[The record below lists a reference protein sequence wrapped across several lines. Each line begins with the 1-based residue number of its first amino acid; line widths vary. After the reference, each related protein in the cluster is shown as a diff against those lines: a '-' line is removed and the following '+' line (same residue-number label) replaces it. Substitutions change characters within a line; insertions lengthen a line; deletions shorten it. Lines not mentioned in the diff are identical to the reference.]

1 MLIESKKV
9 ISVSKFQ
16 RELTQQLRDVVSDGE
31 ALYVT
36 RNSNIE
42 TVVIPMAEYERLK
55 EIDELIEHI
64 EIWHMVQERMKNYDP
79 SENVSWEDI
88 KKDYEV

>member
-1 MLIESKKV
+1 MLIDSKKV
-9 ISVSKFQ
+9 ISVSKLQ

-36 RNSNIE
+36 KNSNIE
-42 TVVIPMAEYERLK
+42 TVVIPMEEYERLK

-64 EIWHMVQERMKNYDP
+64 EIWNMVQERMKDYDSSKSIP
-79 SENVSWEDI
+79 WEDI
-88 KKDYEV
+88 RKD

>member
-1 MLIESKKV
+1 MLINSKKI
-9 ISVSKFQ
+9 ISITQLQ
-16 RELTQQLRDVVSDGE
+16 RELTQQIRDVVSDGE

-36 RNSNIE
+36 KNSNIE

-55 EIDELIEHI
+55 EIDEYIEHM

-79 SENVSWEDI
+79 SKSVLWKDIRED
-88 KKDYEV
+88 

>member
-1 MLIESKKV
+1 MLIDSKKV
-9 ISVSKFQ
+9 ISVTKLQ

-36 RNSNIE
+36 KNSNIE
-42 TVVIPMAEYERLK
+42 TVVIPMEEYERLK

-79 SENVSWEDI
+79 SKTISWDDLKEEI
-88 KKDYEV
+88 